1 MSNHKN
7 FRILTVDDFIAERIM
22 KGADLLSPAID
33 FQEALV
39 GMKSQEKVLIKSKSN
54 PNPFAIGTYI

>member
-1 MSNHKN
+1 
-7 FRILTVDDFIAERIM
+7 VDDFIAERIM